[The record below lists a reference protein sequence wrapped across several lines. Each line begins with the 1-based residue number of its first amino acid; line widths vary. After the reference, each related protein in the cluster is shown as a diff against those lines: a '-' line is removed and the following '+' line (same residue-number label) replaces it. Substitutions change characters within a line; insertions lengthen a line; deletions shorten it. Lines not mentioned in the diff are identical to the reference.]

1 VTFYAAGNSANGDL
15 NTTGDSIYT
24 ATRAV
29 GVQQPPPN
37 FAVVSAASFIPTAPI
52 SPNSIAAGF
61 GTFPV
66 QGVQSAST
74 IPLPEE
80 MLGVSVRVTDAAMV
94 ERPSPLFFVAGAQIN
109 FVVPNGSANGPATA
123 RVVLSGQTV
132 AQGTFTIVSV
142 QPAIFTANSS
152 GTGYA
157 AAQVFRL
164 RGDGSSGF
172 EEIVRF
178 DPGTSMFVPVPI
190 DLGPVTDQVFLILYG
205 TAFRNRTSVA
215 AVSATIGGEPGQVI
229 DALAHPDYVGLDQA
243 NIRIN
248 RTLAGRGDV
257 DVMLTVDSV
266 ISNTVR
272 INIR

>member
-1 VTFYAAGNSANGDL
+1 MR
-15 NTTGDSIYT
+15 
-24 ATRAV
+24 RA
-29 GVQQPPPN
+29 
-37 FAVVSAASFIPTAPI
+37 
-52 SPNSIAAGF
+52 
-61 GTFPV
+61 
-66 QGVQSAST
+66 
-74 IPLPEE
+74 
-80 MLGVSVRVTDAAMV
+80 
-94 ERPSPLFFVAGAQIN
+94 
-109 FVVPNGSANGPATA
+109 
-123 RVVLSGQTV
+123 LS
-132 AQGTFTIVSV
+132 TIVSV

-152 GTGYA
+152 GSGYA
-157 AAQVFRL
+157 AAQIFRL

-172 EEIVRF
+172 EEIIRF
-178 DPGTSMFVPVPI
+178 DPGTSTFVPVPI

-215 AVSATIGGEPGQVI
+215 AVSATIGGEPAQVI